1 MRNAPNGTRRA
12 KRRRAERDE
21 QSAAAEAARFVK
33 NETMPVFNE
42 AAEEAQP
49 AIRAAARAVREA
61 NEEGDVVCPACGS
74 HNDAGAKFCDNC
86 GKQL

>member
-1 MRNAPNGTRRA
+1 
-12 KRRRAERDE
+12 
-21 QSAAAEAARFVK
+21 
-33 NETMPVFNE
+33 MPVFNE

-61 NEEGDVVCPACGS
+61 NEEGDVVCPACGA

-86 GKQL
+86 GKPLSRTCPACGALNDADAKFCDNCGKQL

>member
-1 MRNAPNGTRRA
+1 
-12 KRRRAERDE
+12 
-21 QSAAAEAARFVK
+21 
-33 NETMPVFNE
+33 MPVFNE

-61 NEEGDVVCPACGS
+61 NEEGDVVCPACGA

-86 GKQL
+86 G